1 MWQRLGVCLA
11 LATALTGCS
20 TEPADVAELSGPTM
34 GTAYRVQLSPSPDRR
49 QLAIV
54 QLRIDEQLRQTNAV
68 FSTYIDDS
76 AITRFNRSTS
86 TDWQDA
92 PHELVELVSRAETIS
107 RKTDGRYDITIGPL
121 VRAWGFGPDEVES
134 APPSNASIEA
144 LKPAIGFRKL
154 AWQSDPP
161 MLKKEVPGL
170 EIDLSSIAKGWA
182 VDQVSKVL
190 EAQGIADY
198 LVDIGGET
206 LARGHKSNGEPWRIA
221 VERPG
226 HLRSAQ
232 GAMDAFDI
240 ALATSGD
247 YRNFFEHEG
256 RRYSHAIDPLTGQ
269 SVRHRLASVTVLA
282 DTVSDADAWATAL
295 LVLGDEAGPRIA
307 EEERIAALFLLRD
320 GEGFLEQTS
329 TEFDQRVEWT
339 RLQ

>member
-1 MWQRLGVCLA
+1 MRQRLAVCLA
-11 LATALTGCS
+11 LAAVLAGCS

-49 QLAIV
+49 QQAIL
-54 QLRIDEQLRQTNAV
+54 QLRIDEQLRQTSAV
-68 FSTYIDDS
+68 FSTYLDNS
-76 AITRFNRSTS
+76 AISRFNSSAS
-86 TDWQDA
+86 TDWQDV
-92 PHELVELVSRAETIS
+92 PLELVELVRRAETVS
-107 RKTDGRYDITIGPL
+107 RKTDGRYDITVGPL
-121 VRAWGFGPDEVES
+121 VRVWGFGPDDADS
-134 APPSNASIEA
+134 TPPPKESIEA

-154 AWQSDPP
+154 AWQTEPP
-161 MLKKEVPGL
+161 RLKKDVSDL

-182 VDQVSKVL
+182 VDQVGSVL
-190 EAQGIADY
+190 EAQGIEDF

-226 HLRSAQ
+226 DVRSAQ
-232 GAMDAFDI
+232 GAMDAIDI

-256 RRYSHAIDPLTGQ
+256 RRYSHTIDPLTGQ

-282 DTVSDADAWATAL
+282 DTVTDADAWATAL
-295 LVLGDEAGPRIA
+295 LVLGDEAGPRVA
-307 EEERIAALFLLRD
+307 EAQQIAALFLLRD
-320 GEGFLEQTS
+320 GDGFLEQTS
-329 TEFDQRVEWT
+329 AEFDRRVEWT